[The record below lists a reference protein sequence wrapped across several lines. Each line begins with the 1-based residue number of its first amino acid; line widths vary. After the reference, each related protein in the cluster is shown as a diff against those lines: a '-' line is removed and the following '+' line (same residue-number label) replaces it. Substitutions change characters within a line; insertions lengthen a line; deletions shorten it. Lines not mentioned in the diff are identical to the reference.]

1 MQTEVQKLSQQSD
14 EETRERIMT
23 AIALSGYP
31 AVRSLMFRIEQGVVD
46 ILGRFPSFYLCQVA
60 IESVKRVPGVVRVI
74 NHSEVVYDLPQQES
88 VTGECEAKSRLRSI
102 VVLPAAEVASSFC
115 SRTVAFR
122 SHDESVRYAGAAIH
136 D

>member
-14 EETRERIMT
+14 EETRERVMT

-74 NHSEVVYDLPQQES
+74 NHSEVVYALPQQES
-88 VTGECEAKSRLRSI
+88 VTSDGEAKSRLRSI
-102 VVLPAAEVASSFC
+102 VVLPAAEVASSFY
-115 SRTVAFR
+115 SRTMAFW
-122 SHDESVRYAGAAIH
+122 SYDESVRYAEAAIH